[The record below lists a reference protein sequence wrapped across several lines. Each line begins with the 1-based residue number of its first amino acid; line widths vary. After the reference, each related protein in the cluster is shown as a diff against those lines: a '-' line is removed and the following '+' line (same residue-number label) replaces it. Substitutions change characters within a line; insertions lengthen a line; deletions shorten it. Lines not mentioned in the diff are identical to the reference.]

1 MRKQFKKLLQTVK
14 DVLLAVRVVK
24 KARAFQ
30 APRAEITSNCYLA
43 PMLLADGT
51 VGLVATVI
59 DDEVWVDG
67 EEVEWEGA
75 ELILRTP
82 DYERLIEDIAKAVL

>member
-1 MRKQFKKLLQTVK
+1 
-14 DVLLAVRVVK
+14 
-24 KARAFQ
+24 
-30 APRAEITSNCYLA
+30 
-43 PMLLADGT
+43 

>member
-1 MRKQFKKLLQTVK
+1 MRKQFKKLLQIVK
-14 DVLLAVRVVK
+14 DVLLTVKVVR
-24 KARAFQ
+24 KARTFQ

-59 DDEVWVDG
+59 DDAVWVDG
-67 EEVEWEGA
+67 KEVEWEGS

-82 DYERLIEDIAKAVL
+82 HYQKLIEDIAKAAL